1 MKSFFRRMTTMA
13 LALAMC
19 LLLLPAVG
27 EAVTVD
33 KIDVAAD
40 GTFKEVGGSVE
51 MQLYITNK
59 GDAPVTL
66 AHIVP
71 ANTCNVLAKVD
82 SVNGNTTIEPKETS
96 WILVTASV
104 IGSAMQGTYSETLQL
119 FFEEASMPKNVKVSI
134 QKTSEPV
141 VDPSDPDTE
150 SQIMISP
157 VDTSG
162 KPVPAPEGDA
172 GKRINIRL
180 PLMCRKGLA
189 YDIKVTPVIS
199 TSLESFPFVIE
210 EIDYTQS
217 CYGTL
222 YPNYIVEFVYNLKLS
237 KEATNG
243 VKQVD
248 FKVSYRDGTN
258 AIKEC
263 TVSVFVTVKNGMAG
277 TATDPDA
284 LVSMPKLIIESFAT
298 SVDRIYAGDEFD
310 ITLNLKN
317 TSSEEAIQNLQLRI
331 TDPNNV
337 VLPANSGSNT
347 IYIDKIAKGETKT
360 VTMTLQ
366 TPSDAEA
373 KTYTMNVEFS
383 YEGSSSKHTYTPSE
397 TLTLSISQHI
407 RTKLDAL
414 TIYDDAW
421 VGQGVSMS
429 FALYN
434 LGRSS
439 IYNCM
444 VTVEG
449 EGLAMEENYF
459 GGNIPGGSQMRADF
473 VVIPSIGGDIAGKV
487 IITYE
492 DVFGETITEE
502 LPFNL
507 FVNEEQ
513 PYDPAFDPIVPDTPE
528 DTGGA
533 FPWWAWVIIGAAVIG
548 AVSVLI
554 VVLRKRRERRLEDV

>member
-59 GDAPVTL
+59 GDTPVTL

-71 ANTCNVLAKVD
+71 ASTCNVLAKVD

-119 FFEEASMPKNVKVSI
+119 FFEEASKPKNVKVSI
-134 QKTSEPV
+134 QKTSEPA

-157 VDTSG
+157 VDTSD

-373 KTYTMNVEFS
+373 RTYTMNVEFS

-407 RTKLDAL
+407 RTKLDTL

-439 IYNCM
+439 VYNCM

>member
-1 MKSFFRRMTTMA
+1 M
-13 LALAMC
+13 
-19 LLLLPAVG
+19 
-27 EAVTVD
+27 
-33 KIDVAAD
+33 
-40 GTFKEVGGSVE
+40 
-51 MQLYITNK
+51 
-59 GDAPVTL
+59 
-66 AHIVP
+66 
-71 ANTCNVLAKVD
+71 
-82 SVNGNTTIEPKETS
+82 
-96 WILVTASV
+96 
-104 IGSAMQGTYSETLQL
+104 
-119 FFEEASMPKNVKVSI
+119 
-134 QKTSEPV
+134 
-141 VDPSDPDTE
+141 
-150 SQIMISP
+150 
-157 VDTSG
+157 
-162 KPVPAPEGDA
+162 
-172 GKRINIRL
+172 
-180 PLMCRKGLA
+180 
-189 YDIKVTPVIS
+189 
-199 TSLESFPFVIE
+199 
-210 EIDYTQS
+210 
-217 CYGTL
+217 
-222 YPNYIVEFVYNLKLS
+222 
-237 KEATNG
+237 
-243 VKQVD
+243 
-248 FKVSYRDGTN
+248 
-258 AIKEC
+258 
-263 TVSVFVTVKNGMAG
+263 TVKNGMAG

-373 KTYTMNVEFS
+373 RTYTMNVEFS

-407 RTKLDAL
+407 RTKLDTL